1 MTHPASMTP
10 RLFCFGMGYSA
21 TALSATLAAQ
31 GWQVAG
37 TSRTARPGIH
47 VFDGRQP
54 MADAPAALAGTSH
67 LLISVPPDGEGCP
80 VLRHHLA
87 DLTALPAL
95 AWVGYLST
103 TGVYGDHQGGWVDE
117 TTTPKPGQVRSVQRL
132 RAEQDWQASGL
143 PVHVF
148 RLAGIYGPGRSALD
162 RLRAGDARRIDK
174 PGHLFSRIHV
184 ADIARV
190 LLASMDRPDP
200 GAIYNVC
207 DDEPTESGKVTE
219 EAARLLN
226 LPAPPAIPFEEATL
240 TPMAASFYAES
251 RLVRNDRIK
260 RELGVQLACP
270 TYREGLAAILAE
282 ERGAAHVQP

>member
-1 MTHPASMTP
+1 MTSAPFPLPAA
-10 RLFCFGMGYSA
+10 RLFCFGLGYSA
-21 TALSATLAAQ
+21 TALASEVSAQ
-31 GWQVAG
+31 GWPVAG

-47 VFDGRQP
+47 AFDGRRP
-54 MADAPAALAGTSH
+54 MADATAALAGTTH
-67 LLISVPPDGEGCP
+67 LLISIPPDAEGCP

-87 DLTALPAL
+87 DLAALPAL

-103 TGVYGDHQGGWVDE
+103 TGVYGDQQGGWVDE
-117 TTTPKPGQVRSVQRL
+117 TTPPKPGQIRSIQRL
-132 RAEQDWQASGL
+132 RAEQDWQACGL

-184 ADIARV
+184 TDIARV
-190 LLASMDRPDP
+190 LLASMARPDP

-207 DDEPTESGKVTE
+207 DDEPAESGAVIE

-226 LPAPPAIPFEEATL
+226 LPAPPAIPFEEAEL

-260 RELGVQLACP
+260 QELGVQLACP
-270 TYREGLAAILAE
+270 TYREGLRAILAGE
-282 ERGAAHVQP
+282 NPKS

>member
-1 MTHPASMTP
+1 MTITRPP
-10 RLFCFGMGYSA
+10 LPFGRLFCFGLGYSA
-21 TALSATLAAQ
+21 AVLASDVTAQ
-31 GWQVAG
+31 GWQVSG
-37 TSRTARPGIH
+37 TSRTARSGIH
-47 VFDGRQP
+47 AFDGRQP
-54 MADAPAALAGTSH
+54 MAEAPTALAGTTH
-67 LLISVPPDGEGCP
+67 LLISIPPDAQGCP

-87 DLTALPAL
+87 DLTALPTL

-117 TTTPKPGQVRSVQRL
+117 TTTPKPGQLRSIQRL
-132 RAEQDWQASGL
+132 AAEREWLASGL
-143 PVHVF
+143 PVQIF

-184 ADIARV
+184 TDIARV
-190 LLASMDRPDP
+190 LQASMARPDP

-207 DDEPTESGKVTE
+207 DDEPAESGVVIE

-226 LPAPPAIPFEEATL
+226 LPAPPAIPFDQAVL

-260 RELGVQLACP
+260 RELGVELACP
-270 TYREGLAAILAE
+270 TYREGLRAILQAE
-282 ERGAAHVQP
+282 ADQP